1 MNAASRLSWVPAR
14 IISAVVAMVAL
25 VAVAAA
31 QPKYVEPTRP
41 AKDRVAG
48 VKVGPPPATTTVTVP
63 MITWGGDAA
72 TLLANGGTTTTPA
85 SAFGKAGLN
94 VKLAK
99 QDDFVVQVRDYVE
112 GRSPFLR
119 GTVGMINTYS
129 ELLNADARTAPVV
142 ILQLTWSSGGDC
154 LVVRDGI
161 ATPAD
166 LRGRTIVLQQ
176 YGPHMEYMDKVLSD
190 AGLAWSDVTIKFAEE
205 FFDANG
211 AADDPASIFRAAPD
225 VAACFVISPEA
236 AALTSNMTV
245 GTGAEGSVKGAR
257 VLLSTKT
264 ANRVIAD
271 VYAVRADFFD
281 ANKAWVEKF
290 TRAHL
295 DAQQQA
301 TAALGKPGSPENK
314 GLVRMAAEF
323 ILDSP
328 DATADAEGLLADC
341 TFAQASGNADFFT
354 NTGNLAGFDASNRR
368 NQSWLVTNK
377 FVTAQQRLRW
387 AGWDYAAFGVK
398 GAGNAPRVEFKRE
411 EAQKAAAAAPSS
423 NVLFE
428 FEINFEPNQRE
439 FNAAQYGAQF
449 QRALELAS
457 TYGGAILEI
466 VGHSDH
472 YEYLRLKIKEKAS
485 DEVLARQWQS
495 GMNLSLS
502 RANGVRDALIAYGR
516 DKGITLNESQF
527 IATGRGYADPKIAKP
542 MGTDDLDKN
551 RRVQFRVIN
560 IEAESSTVFEPLF

>member
-1 MNAASRLSWVPAR
+1 MIAPPLSRVLSLAAAL
-14 IISAVVAMVAL
+14 MAL
-25 VAVAAA
+25 VAIVVAQAP
-31 QPKYVEPTRP
+31 QYVEPVRP
-41 AKDRVAG
+41 AKNRVTG
-48 VKVGPPPATTTVTVP
+48 VKVGPPPATTAVNVP
-63 MITWGGDAA
+63 IITWGGDAA

-99 QDDFVVQVRDYVE
+99 QDDFVVQVRDYME

-129 ELLNADARTAPVV
+129 EVLNTDARTAPVV
-142 ILQLTWSSGGDC
+142 VLQLTWSSGGDC

-161 ATPAD
+161 NAPAD

-176 YGPHMEYMDKVLSD
+176 YGPHMEYMDKVLTD
-190 AGLAWSDVTIKFAEE
+190 AGLAWSDVTIKWAEE

-211 AADDPASIFRAAPD
+211 APDDPASIFRTAPD
-225 VAACFVISPEA
+225 VAAALVISPEA

-290 TRAHL
+290 TRAHFE
-295 DAQQQA
+295 AQQA
-301 TAALGKPGSPENK
+301 AVAALAKPGSAEAKN
-314 GLVRMAAEF
+314 LVRLAAEF

-341 TFAQASGNADFFT
+341 TFALAAGNADFFT

-368 NQSWLVTNK
+368 NQSWLVANGY
-377 FVTAQQRLRW
+377 VTAQQRLRW
-387 AGWDYAAFGVK
+387 AGWDFAAFGVA
-398 GAGNAPRVEFKRE
+398 GATAPRVEFKRE
-411 EAQKAAAAAPSS
+411 EAQKAAASAAQS

-428 FEINFEPNQRE
+428 FEINFDANQRE
-439 FNAAQYGAQF
+439 FNEAQYGAQF
-449 QRALELAS
+449 QRALELSS

-485 DEVLARQWQS
+485 EEVLARQWQS

-502 RANGVRDALIAYGR
+502 RANGVRDALIGYGR
-516 DKGITLNESQF
+516 AKGITINESQF
-527 IATGRGYADPKIAKP
+527 IATGRGYADPKVPKP
-542 MGTDDLDKN
+542 MGPDDLAKN

-560 IEAESSTVFEPLF
+560 IEAEASTVFEPLF